1 MWLQHGAH
9 SQDFAFLK
17 VPHGFHK
24 HSLGSWWVFLI
35 FPPAILLCLRP
46 LHTFTYAHSS
56 HSSSDIFSSFTAG
69 CLLVRNWLYIP
80 ALGILEQSLVIIGP
94 SLLLLLSFCSGIRHH
109 LRPVFE
115 IVSSGRWEL

>member
-35 FPPAILLCLRP
+35 FSPCHTVVSKTTAHIYLCTFIPQLLRHFFQFYCRM
-46 LHTFTYAHSS
+46 FT
-56 HSSSDIFSSFTAG
+56 G
-69 CLLVRNWLYIP
+69 EKL
-80 ALGILEQSLVIIGP
+80 ALDP
-94 SLLLLLSFCSGIRHH
+94 CSGHFRAEPCNYRPIAPAASFFLLWHH